1 MSARPLTEKLS
12 TDKLIG
18 VPETML
24 IPLFARAVETPRPD
38 AICRDPKA
46 VELVSRIDYDFSKF
60 DPGNAT
66 ALGIAI
72 RTQIF
77 DDMARAYIEQHPE
90 CVVINIAAGL
100 DARFYR
106 VDNGK
111 LRWYELDLPEAIELR
126 RQFFSESERHRFL
139 AANAL
144 DPIWLEQ
151 IEHSKHMLVIIE
163 GLLMYFDESDVKFL
177 LTLLAERLPGCEKLV
192 EVLGKSQAQ
201 RTGNNEMVSKTNAA
215 FKWGIRD
222 AAEMGTWHPAL
233 DYVTDVSIYDRHDAR
248 WRELPLKWPAAL
260 SELRNTA
267 NRIVHL
273 RSRR

>member
-1 MSARPLTEKLS
+1 MSASPFPEKLR

-38 AICRDPKA
+38 AICRDPQA
-46 VELVSRIDYDFSKF
+46 VELVNRIDYDFSKF
-60 DPGNAT
+60 DPATAT

-72 RTQIF
+72 RTRIF
-77 DDMARAYIEQHPE
+77 DDMARAYIEQHPD

-106 VDNGK
+106 VDNGT

-144 DPIWLEQ
+144 DPAWLEQ
-151 IEHSKHMLVIIE
+151 IEHSKHTLVIIE

-177 LTLLAERLPGCEKLV
+177 LTLLAERLPGCETLV
-192 EVLGKSQAQ
+192 EVLGHSQAL
-201 RTGNNEMVSKTNAA
+201 RTENNDMVNKTNAA
-215 FKWGIRD
+215 FKWGIRN
-222 AAEMGTWHPAL
+222 AADIGDWHPAL
-233 DYVTDVSIYDRHDAR
+233 QYVNDISIYDRHDDR
-248 WRELPLKWPAAL
+248 WHQLPLQWPAPLAK
-260 SELRNTA
+260 LRNTA

-273 RSRR
+273 RSRG